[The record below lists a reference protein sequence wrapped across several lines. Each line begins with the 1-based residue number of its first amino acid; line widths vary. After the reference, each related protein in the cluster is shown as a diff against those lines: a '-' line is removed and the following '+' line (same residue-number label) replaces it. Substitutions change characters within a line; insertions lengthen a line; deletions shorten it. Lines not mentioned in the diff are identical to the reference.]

1 MVSLAC
7 RRKGKAVEQRMRR
20 TSTKMASSIAA
31 YRLHMSGRSKL
42 VQFLQKV
49 DIVFHRRVG
58 TTAVAAHADP
68 PAKDEAGEKDGRLSF
83 YAVQAQRQEEAERS
97 VLINCP
103 HRTNEKKILKFLSLH
118 GDIKK
123 CFTYESYGMHAVVE
137 FASQDSVS
145 SLLDGA
151 SIPSNNHESMVPY
164 KSRLMTLRGLTE
176 VTSQQ
181 SSEQNHPQTAIPI
194 NELIQRLSR
203 EESIDQQIVS
213 LTEAYQ
219 LTEENSRLRFLVC
232 SLLKDIA
239 AAYFPECSIKPFGSS
254 VNGFGKLGCDLDM
267 FLDLDGISGRNLKM
281 RKSGLTLEYQM
292 KRASSERSATQNI
305 LSVIGEC
312 VDQFGPGCVG
322 VQKILNARCPLVRFA
337 HQPSGF
343 QCDLTANN
351 RVAMKSSELLYL
363 YGQLDSRVRH
373 LVFTVRCW
381 ARAHGVTSNIPGA
394 WITNFS
400 LTVMVVFFLQGRSP
414 SILPTLDRLRELA
427 GPADKSVIE
436 GNDCTFVSDFDRIQL
451 QSNTETLEKLLCEFF
466 EFYASFAFS
475 KKSINIRKGKEQN
488 KPEASALHIQNP
500 FETALNVSKN
510 VNHAQ
515 LERFVALC
523 KESAWLLQRGDAV
536 APKGGRA
543 PSPWG
548 LATLLLPSQVTGV
561 KSRKKRKME
570 PASERIK
577 GLLESL
583 KNKKQPNS

>member
-1 MVSLAC
+1 MRSSLEGTA
-7 RRKGKAVEQRMRR
+7 
-20 TSTKMASSIAA
+20 TMASSFAA
-31 YRLHMSGRSKL
+31 HRLHMSGRGNLLKRL
-42 VQFLQKV
+42 KNVDAFLR
-49 DIVFHRRVG
+49 RRVG
-58 TTAVAAHADP
+58 TSAV
-68 PAKDEAGEKDGRLSF
+68 PAREEAPRKDEAEKDGRLSF
-83 YAVQAQRQEEAERS
+83 YAVQAQGQEQAERS

-103 HRTNEKKILKFLSLH
+103 PKTSEKKIIKVLSRH

-123 CFTYESYGMHAVVE
+123 YFTYESYGVYAVVE
-137 FASQDSVS
+137 FATREGVA
-145 SLLDGA
+145 SLLEGA
-151 SIPSNNHESMVPY
+151 SIPNNGHECMVPY
-164 KSRLMTLRGLTE
+164 KSRLLTLRSLGPAE
-176 VTSQQ
+176 GSGQQWSQ
-181 SSEQNHPQTAIPI
+181 QNHPQTTIPI
-194 NELIQRLSR
+194 NELIHRLSQ
-203 EESIDQQIVS
+203 EESIDRQITC
-213 LTEAYQ
+213 LTDAYQ

-267 FLDLDGISGRNLKM
+267 FLDLDGISGRNLKTA
-281 RKSGLTLEYQM
+281 KSALALEYQM
-292 KRASSERSATQNI
+292 KRANSERAATQSI

-363 YGQLDSRVRH
+363 YGQLDPRVRQ
-373 LVFTVRCW
+373 LVFTIRCW

-400 LTVMVVFFLQGRSP
+400 VTVMVLFFLQGRSP
-414 SILPTLDRLRELA
+414 PIIPTLDHLRDLA
-427 GPADKSVIE
+427 GAADRSVIE
-436 GNDCTFVSDFDRIQL
+436 GNDCTFVSDFDKIRL
-451 QSNTETLEKLLCEFF
+451 QSNTETLERLLGEFF
-466 EFYASFAFS
+466 DFYATFAFS

-488 KPEASALHIQNP
+488 KPEAAPLHIQNP

-510 VNHAQ
+510 VNGTQ

-523 KESAWLLQRGDAV
+523 QESSWLLQQRDTHT
-536 APKGGRA
+536 PKGGA
-543 PSPWG
+543 TPTPWG
-548 LATLLLPSQVTGV
+548 LATLLLPSQVAGV
-561 KSRKKRKME
+561 KSRKKRKRE

-577 GLLESL
+577 SLLESL
-583 KNKKQPNS
+583 KAKNQLKT